1 MADRLRVTE
10 LDFDTIKENLKTF
23 LNQQSEFTD
32 YDFEGSGLNIL
43 LDLLAYNTHYQ
54 AYYLNM
60 VANESFLDTALLRDS
75 VISLSKVLGYV
86 PYSRKAPRALIDF
99 TVKTNSNSSAT
110 LTIPKG
116 YRFLSEQID
125 GVSYGF
131 VTLEETKVT
140 KANNDFTFFNLPIH
154 EGQFVTYNFIHN
166 EASNPKQVYTLPDTE
181 IDTTTITVSVQPNSS
196 NTEISVYSL
205 STDVSNTQTTSEVFY
220 LQEGKNRQY
229 QIYFGNN
236 TIGKKLSDGS
246 IVNVNYLTTS
256 GELVNKANNFIAT
269 ETLID
274 SLGDVQTDFI
284 INPINSASGGAER
297 ESVDE
302 IKFSAPLQYTTQN
315 RLVTTKDYEAYI
327 KKNYPSIDSLSVWG
341 GEDEIPRVYGKVFI
355 SLKSKD
361 NYYISE
367 AEKQRILN
375 EIVGPKSI
383 ISVSAEIRDPDYLY
397 ILLNNQVKYDSKKTT
412 STESQLSTQ
421 IRNTVIAYKQTYL
434 NKFNAI
440 FALSKLQDQIDNV
453 DTNAIVG
460 SETTVKLQKRIVPEL
475 NQSSNYNIT
484 FGVPIKRGTLADR
497 LTTTEF
503 SIFDPSGTIRTS
515 IIEEIP
521 QSFTG
526 VSSIEIINPGYG
538 YTSTPI
544 VTISGDGIGATAEA
558 IIEGGAITQIRMI
571 NRGTDY
577 TRATVSITGGGGFS
591 GSATAAIDSKIGT
604 LRVIYYD
611 VNANRQI
618 IDDNVGEINYDTG
631 IITLNDLRILSV
643 SSNDGLLRFTA
654 VSEDGVIESIRNSI
668 ITIDDT
674 DATSI
679 VTTLEKMAS

>member
-10 LDFDTIKENLKTF
+10 LDFDTIKQNLKTF
-23 LNQQSEFTD
+23 LNQQTEFTD
-32 YDFEGSGLNIL
+32 YDFEGSGLSVL
-43 LDLLAYNTHYQ
+43 LDILAYNTHYQ

-60 VANESFLDTALLRDS
+60 IANEAFLDTALLRDS
-75 VISLSKVLGYV
+75 VVSHAKTLGYV
-86 PYSRKAPRALIDF
+86 PYSRKAPAATINF
-99 TVKTNSNSSAT
+99 TVSTNSSNTAT

-116 YRFLSEQID
+116 FRFLSDNID
-125 GVSYGF
+125 DVSYNF
-131 VTLEETKVT
+131 VTLSETVVT
-140 KANNDFTFFNLPIH
+140 KANTNFSFLNLKIY
-154 EGQFVTYNFIHN
+154 EGQLVSYSFVQNDST
-166 EASNPKQVYTLPDTE
+166 NPKQVFTLPDAG
-181 IDTTTITVSVQPNSS
+181 IDTTTLTVTVQPSES
-196 NTEISVYSL
+196 NTNVIVYTLAS
-205 STDVSNTQTTSEVFY
+205 DASNTSSQAAVFY
-220 LQEGKNRQY
+220 LQENKSEKY
-229 QIYFGNN
+229 DIYFGDDV
-236 TIGKKLSDGS
+236 IGKKLPDGG
-246 IVNVNYLTTS
+246 IVNVTYLVTNADAA
-256 GELVNKANNFIAT
+256 NKANNFVAT
-269 ETLID
+269 DSLVD
-274 SLGDVQTDFI
+274 SLGNSQTNFT
-284 INPINSASGGAER
+284 INPISEASGGAER

-315 RLVTTKDYEAYI
+315 RLVTAKDYEAYI
-327 KKNYPSIDSLSVWG
+327 KKNYPSVDSLSVWG

-355 SLKSKD
+355 SLKPRD
-361 NYYISE
+361 NYYLSE
-367 AEKQRILN
+367 AEKQRILD

-383 ISVSAEIRDPDYLY
+383 ISISSEIRDPDYLY

-412 STESQLSTQ
+412 FTETQLTTQ
-421 IRNTVIAYKQTYL
+421 IRNAIINYKQTYL

-440 FALSKLQDQIDNV
+440 FALSKVQDQIDNV
-453 DTNAIVG
+453 DTNAIIG

-475 NQSSNYNIT
+475 NQSSNYTIT

-503 SIFDPSGTIRTS
+503 SVFDATGVARTA

-526 VSSIEIINPGYG
+526 VSSIEIVNPGYG
-538 YTSTPI
+538 YTSIPT
-544 VTISGDGIGATAEA
+544 VTISGDGTGATAEA
-558 IIEGGAITQIRMI
+558 VIEGGTITQIRMV

-591 GSATAAIDSKIGT
+591 GSATAVIDSKIGT

-643 SSNDGLLRFTA
+643 SSSDGLLRFTA
-654 VSEDGVIESIRNSI
+654 VSEEGVIESTRNSI
-668 ITIDDT
+668 ITIDDA

>member
-10 LDFDTIKENLKTF
+10 LDFDTIKQNLKTF
-23 LNQQSEFTD
+23 LNQQTEFTD
-32 YDFEGSGLNIL
+32 YDFEGSGLSVL
-43 LDLLAYNTHYQ
+43 LDILAYNTHYQ

-60 VANESFLDTALLRDS
+60 IANEAFLDTALLRDS
-75 VISLSKVLGYV
+75 VVSHAKTLGYV
-86 PYSRKAPRALIDF
+86 PYSRKAPAATINF
-99 TVKTNSNSSAT
+99 TVSTNSSNTAT

-116 YRFLSEQID
+116 FRFLSDNID
-125 GVSYGF
+125 DVSYNF
-131 VTLEETKVT
+131 VTLSETVVT
-140 KANNDFTFFNLPIH
+140 KANTNFSFLNLKIY
-154 EGQFVTYNFIHN
+154 EGQLVSYSFVQNDST
-166 EASNPKQVYTLPDTE
+166 NPKQVFTLPDAG
-181 IDTTTITVSVQPNSS
+181 IDTTTLTVTVQPSES
-196 NTEISVYSL
+196 NTNVIVYTLAS
-205 STDVSNTQTTSEVFY
+205 DASNTSSQAAVFY
-220 LQEGKNRQY
+220 LQENKSEKY
-229 QIYFGNN
+229 DIYFGDDV
-236 TIGKKLSDGS
+236 IGKKLPDGG
-246 IVNVNYLTTS
+246 IVNVTYLVTNADAA
-256 GELVNKANNFIAT
+256 NKANNFVAT
-269 ETLID
+269 DSLVD
-274 SLGDVQTDFI
+274 SLGNSQTNFT
-284 INPINSASGGAER
+284 INPISEASGGAER

-315 RLVTTKDYEAYI
+315 RLVTAKDYEAYI
-327 KKNYPSIDSLSVWG
+327 KKNYPSVDSLSVWG

-355 SLKSKD
+355 SLKPRD
-361 NYYISE
+361 NYYLSE
-367 AEKQRILN
+367 AEKQRILD

-383 ISVSAEIRDPDYLY
+383 ISISSEIRDPDYLY

-412 STESQLSTQ
+412 FTEAQLTTQ
-421 IRNTVIAYKQTYL
+421 IRNAIINYKQTYL

-440 FALSKLQDQIDNV
+440 FALSKVQDQIDNV
-453 DTNAIVG
+453 DTNAIIG

-475 NQSSNYNIT
+475 NQSSNYTIT

-503 SIFDPSGTIRTS
+503 SVFDATGVARTA

-526 VSSIEIINPGYG
+526 VSSIEIVNPGYG
-538 YTSTPI
+538 YTSIPT
-544 VTISGDGIGATAEA
+544 VTISGDGTGATAEA
-558 IIEGGAITQIRMI
+558 VIEGGTITQIRMV

-591 GSATAAIDSKIGT
+591 GSATAVIDSKIGT

-643 SSNDGLLRFTA
+643 SSSDGLLRFTA
-654 VSEDGVIESIRNSI
+654 VSEEGVIESTRNSI
-668 ITIDDT
+668 ITIDDA

>member
-10 LDFDTIKENLKTF
+10 LDFDTIKQNLKTF
-23 LNQQSEFTD
+23 LNQQTEFTD
-32 YDFEGSGLNIL
+32 YDFEGSGLSVL
-43 LDLLAYNTHYQ
+43 LDILAYNTHYQ

-60 VANESFLDTALLRDS
+60 IANEAFLDTALLRDS
-75 VISLSKVLGYV
+75 VVSHAKTLGYV
-86 PYSRKAPRALIDF
+86 PYSRKAPAATINF
-99 TVKTNSNSSAT
+99 TVSTNSSNTAT

-116 YRFLSEQID
+116 FRFLSDNID
-125 GVSYGF
+125 DVSYNF
-131 VTLEETKVT
+131 VTLSETVVT
-140 KANNDFTFFNLPIH
+140 KANTNFSFLNLKIY
-154 EGQFVTYNFIHN
+154 EGQLVSYSFVQNDST
-166 EASNPKQVYTLPDTE
+166 NPKQVFTLPDAG
-181 IDTTTITVSVQPNSS
+181 IDTTTLTVTVQPSES
-196 NTEISVYSL
+196 NTNVIVYTLAS
-205 STDVSNTQTTSEVFY
+205 DASNTSSQAAVFY
-220 LQEGKNRQY
+220 LQENKSEKY
-229 QIYFGNN
+229 DIYFGDDV
-236 TIGKKLSDGS
+236 IGKKLPDGG
-246 IVNVNYLTTS
+246 IVNVTYLVTNADAA
-256 GELVNKANNFIAT
+256 NKANNFVAT
-269 ETLID
+269 DSLVD
-274 SLGDVQTDFI
+274 SLGNSQTNFT
-284 INPINSASGGAER
+284 INPISEASGGAER

-315 RLVTTKDYEAYI
+315 RLVTAKDYEAYI
-327 KKNYPSIDSLSVWG
+327 KKNYPSVDSLSVWG

-355 SLKSKD
+355 SLKPRD
-361 NYYISE
+361 NYYLSE
-367 AEKQRILN
+367 AEKQRILD

-383 ISVSAEIRDPDYLY
+383 ISISSEIRDPDYLY

-412 STESQLSTQ
+412 FTETQLTTQ
-421 IRNTVIAYKQTYL
+421 IRNAIINYKQTYL

-440 FALSKLQDQIDNV
+440 FALSKVQDQIDNV
-453 DTNAIVG
+453 DTNAIIG

-475 NQSSNYNIT
+475 NQSSNYTIT
-484 FGVPIKRGTLADR
+484 FGVPIKRGTLTDR

-503 SIFDPSGTIRTS
+503 SVFDATGVARTA

-526 VSSIEIINPGYG
+526 VSSIEIVNPGYG
-538 YTSTPI
+538 YTSIPT
-544 VTISGDGIGATAEA
+544 VTISGDGTGATAEA
-558 IIEGGAITQIRMI
+558 VIEGGTITQIRMV

-591 GSATAAIDSKIGT
+591 GSATAVIDSKIGT

-643 SSNDGLLRFTA
+643 SSSDGLLRFTA
-654 VSEDGVIESIRNSI
+654 VSEEGVIESTRNSI
-668 ITIDDT
+668 ITIDDA